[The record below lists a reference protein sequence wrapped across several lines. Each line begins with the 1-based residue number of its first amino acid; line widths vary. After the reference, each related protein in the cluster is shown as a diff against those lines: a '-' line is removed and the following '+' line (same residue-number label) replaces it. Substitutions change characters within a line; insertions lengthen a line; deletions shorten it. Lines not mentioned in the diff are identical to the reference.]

1 MQKTMADRVRGLI
14 SLFWREVAKFGTVG
28 GVAFVIDN
36 GLYWWLINGPMSDSE
51 VKARLVSASV
61 ATLFS
66 WVANRYWTFRDRRQ
80 PNPLRELIMFV
91 VINVIGMLISAGC
104 VWIAKYPLDIEGR
117 TELLIAGIFGTVVA
131 TVMRFFAYR
140 FLVFNAELDAEPEF
154 AHDHEIFEHEHA
166 GAGHDRVE
174 HDRVQESGR
183 REHGGSD
190 RAGTAAG
197 GISSSENERDGFCSD
212 GQSGDSEARD
222 GHVAGPGRRR
232 HQPPG

>member
-1 MQKTMADRVRGLI
+1 MQKTIADRIRGLI

-36 GLYWWLINGPMSDSE
+36 GLYWWLINGPMSESE

-80 PNPLRELIMFV
+80 PNPVRELIMFV

-117 TELLIAGIFGTVVA
+117 TELLIAGIVGTVVA

-166 GAGHDRVE
+166 GVGHDRVE
-174 HDRVQESGR
+174 ESGG
-183 REHGGSD
+183 REHGGSA
-190 RAGTAAG
+190 AGRTAAG
-197 GISSSENERDGFCSD
+197 GISPSENERDGFSSD
-212 GQSGDSEARD
+212 GQLGDSQTRD
-222 GHVAGPGRRR
+222 GHVAGPGRRP
-232 HQPPG
+232 QPPS

>member
-1 MQKTMADRVRGLI
+1 MHKTIADRIRGLI

-80 PNPLRELIMFV
+80 PNPVRELVMFV
-91 VINVIGMLISAGC
+91 VINVIGMIISAGC
-104 VWIAKYPLDIEGR
+104 VWIAKYPLEIEGR

-166 GAGHDRVE
+166 GHGHE
-174 HDRVQESGR
+174 HGSESGR
-183 REHGGSD
+183 EGGPVS
-190 RAGTAAG
+190 RGTASG
-197 GISSSENERDGFCSD
+197 GMRSGESGRDGISSDGEARDSR
-212 GQSGDSEARD
+212 ARD
-222 GHVAGPGRRR
+222 GHVTGPGRR
-232 HQPPG
+232 PDSGSSS

>member
-1 MQKTMADRVRGLI
+1 MQKTIADRIRGLI

-80 PNPLRELIMFV
+80 PNPVRELIMFV

-174 HDRVQESGR
+174 ERGGR
-183 REHGGSD
+183 GHGG
-190 RAGTAAG
+190 AAGGGTATG
-197 GISSSENERDGFCSD
+197 GISSSENERHGFSSD
-212 GQSGDSEARD
+212 DQSRDSQARD
-222 GHVAGPGRRR
+222 GHVAGPGPRRP
-232 HQPPG
+232 QPPI

>member
-1 MQKTMADRVRGLI
+1 MPIRRYPLRKRIPLKLMHKTMADRIRGLI

-80 PNPLRELIMFV
+80 PNPVRELIMFV

-154 AHDHEIFEHEHA
+154 AHDHEIFEHEHV
-166 GAGHDRVE
+166 GVGHDRVE
-174 HDRVQESGR
+174 ENGAGR
-183 REHGGSD
+183 AS
-190 RAGTAAG
+190 A
-197 GISSSENERDGFCSD
+197 N
-212 GQSGDSEARD
+212 GQSGDDQPRDSQARD

-232 HQPPG
+232 PDSGSSS

>member
-166 GAGHDRVE
+166 GVGHDRVE
-174 HDRVQESGR
+174 ESGGR
-183 REHGGSD
+183 GHGGSD
-190 RAGTAAG
+190 HG
-197 GISSSENERDGFCSD
+197 GISPD
-212 GQSGDSEARD
+212 GQLGDSQARG

-232 HQPPG
+232 PQPPT